1 LQGRVTDRHLF
12 LLRLHLRQIDG
23 LDAAALEI
31 DAEVGRDLAPFLQ
44 AVRLLRTMP
53 GVSDPSAQVI
63 VSESGRR
70 SGGVVP
76 CRR

>member
-1 LQGRVTDRHLF
+1 LQGRVTDRHRF
-12 LLRLHLRQIDG
+12 LLRLHRRQIDG

-31 DAEVGRDLAPFLQ
+31 DAEVDRDLAPFRQ
-44 AVRLLRTMP
+44 AVRLLRTMRR
-53 GVSDPSAQVI
+53 VSDLSAQVI
-63 VSESGRR
+63 VSEIGRR